1 MPRFENKG
9 FDPEK
14 RNRNNDLDRTVPED
28 ENYYGYSPVDLN
40 FNNRQ
45 RKSDTRQSQRNV
57 YDENGI
63 NPCDIPTQSVRSNN
77 LEPPQRFRSETPT
90 DFEPSANT
98 RQHERVRRSTDK
110 PAKSHNSSSGKNK
123 KAPNKK
129 GKLPKCPWAR
139 EYLLSCWYLFLLL

>member
-77 LEPPQRFRSETPT
+77 LEPPILNPSEG
-90 DFEPSANT
+90 S
-98 RQHERVRRSTDK
+98 K
-110 PAKSHNSSSGKNK
+110 PFGL
-123 KAPNKK
+123 
-129 GKLPKCPWAR
+129 GGD
-139 EYLLSCWYLFLLL
+139 